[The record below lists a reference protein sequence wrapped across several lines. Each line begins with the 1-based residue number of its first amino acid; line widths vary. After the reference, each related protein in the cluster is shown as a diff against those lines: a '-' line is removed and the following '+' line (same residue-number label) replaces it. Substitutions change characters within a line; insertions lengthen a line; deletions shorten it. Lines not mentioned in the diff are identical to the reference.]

1 MDSIVNNGT
10 KYFFGKQITK
20 IMDSDKTIKEYSQKL
35 EKLGAELSK
44 TQYDFKIKEKS
55 SEKYWAKR
63 IQNFDNYHKK
73 TIEYF
78 TQSYALMSLAN
89 EEQSNLFL
97 LRISKLKQLGGK
109 LLEDMENIKQ
119 KPSIMNSKDKQQ
131 SKWSIEQR
139 EQLIKSNN
147 DCLIH
152 EKHMNIF
159 FKEFYDKY
167 LMNKIK

>member
-1 MDSIVNNGT
+1 
-10 KYFFGKQITK
+10 
-20 IMDSDKTIKEYSQKL
+20 MDSDKTIKEYSQKL

-44 TQYDFKIKEKS
+44 TQYDFKIKDKS

-109 LLEDMENIKQ
+109 LLEDMET
-119 KPSIMNSKDKQQ
+119 
-131 SKWSIEQR
+131 
-139 EQLIKSNN
+139 
-147 DCLIH
+147 
-152 EKHMNIF
+152 
-159 FKEFYDKY
+159 
-167 LMNKIK
+167 